1 MWFLI
6 SLDIKNHV
14 FFFKNL
20 EPKATS
26 NRRQATGRW
35 GGGPTGSKQV
45 IHRLSTV
52 RVIHRLSTEKIFRC
66 LLMGFSMK
74 RWDHEQ
80 SKNYCSCEPTHDQ
93 VQPETRRGVSG
104 SNGEAQRQDLLRS
117 RSALLRLFKNPVSTT
132 QTSELWGCVLGGDR
146 GERDSLRLD
155 RGSPGEA
162 SLHQVKASDGSP
174 AWVQILD
181 QLCSCHHSLQ
191 PRNLRKNYRSINSK
205 QALPGLAFLQK
216 KSYKLQAASI
226 KRQATSFPAFG
237 YRRVGGPISDKLF
250 NRGPWIK
257 FYGSWSEGLD

>member
-1 MWFLI
+1 MANIETQFLI

-35 GGGPTGSKQV
+35 VGGPTGSKQV
-45 IHRLSTV
+45 IHRLSTI

-74 RWDHEQ
+74 RWDHEK

-104 SNGEAQRQDLLRS
+104 SNGEAQRQNLLRS

-181 QLCSCHHSLQ
+181 QQWDIRSSRERRRKVRWRARSRHQSRNFKSCPELGQLS
-191 PRNLRKNYRSINSK
+191 SSK
-205 QALPGLAFLQK
+205 
-216 KSYKLQAASI
+216 KLQATGS
-226 KRQATSFPAFG
+226 KHQATG
-237 YRRVGGPISDKLF
+237 DKLPSL
-250 NRGPWIK
+250 RLQAGGWAHR
-257 FYGSWSEGLD
+257 LQAL

>member
-1 MWFLI
+1 MANIETQFLI

-35 GGGPTGSKQV
+35 VGGPTGSKQV

-74 RWDHEQ
+74 RWDHEK

-93 VQPETRRGVSG
+93 IQPETRHGVSG
-104 SNGEAQRQDLLRS
+104 SNSEAQRKNLLRS
-117 RSALLRLFKNPVSTT
+117 RSALLRYFKNPVPTT
-132 QTSELWGCVLGGDR
+132 QTSKLWGCVLGRDR
-146 GERDSLRLD
+146 GGRDSLRLD

-162 SLHQVKASDGSP
+162 SLHQVEASDGSP
-174 AWVQILD
+174 ARKKILG
-181 QLCSCHHSLQ
+181 QPCSCRHSLQ
-191 PRNLRKNYRSINSK
+191 LRNLRKNYRSINSK

-216 KSYKLQAASI
+216 KSNKRQASSVKRQAASLP
-226 KRQATSFPAFG
+226 SF
-237 YRRVGGPISDKLF
+237 S
-250 NRGPWIK
+250 
-257 FYGSWSEGLD
+257 